1 VDEYFITV
9 KAPIGGGVVP
19 AKERQK
25 NKITSPAA
33 LMAKK
38 KVDSD
43 SEDSF
48 INDDESE
55 DEVLLSLYEALFS

>member
-1 VDEYFITV
+1 VEDYIYHYESTDW
-9 KAPIGGGVVP
+9 GGVVRR
-19 AKERQK
+19 KK
-25 NKITSPAA
+25 NKNLHHPRQ
-33 LMAKK
+33 MGKK

-55 DEVLLSLYEALFS
+55 DEVLLSLYAALFS

>member
-1 VDEYFITV
+1 M
-9 KAPIGGGVVP
+9 G
-19 AKERQK
+19 
-25 NKITSPAA
+25 
-33 LMAKK
+33 KK